1 MNFVV
6 DKLKK
11 KVNPVNN
18 YHYIKVYRGM
28 EAKLGAL

>member
-6 DKLKK
+6 DKLQT

-18 YHYIKVYRGM
+18 YHNIKAYGGM